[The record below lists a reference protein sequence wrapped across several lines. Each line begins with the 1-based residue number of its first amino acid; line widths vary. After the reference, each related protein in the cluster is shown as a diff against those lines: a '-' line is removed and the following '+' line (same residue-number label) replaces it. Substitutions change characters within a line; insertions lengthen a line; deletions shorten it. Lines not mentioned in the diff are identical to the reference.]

1 MDLLVNNFLLKDHL
15 PWVTS
20 FSCFNGG
27 RIVYQITKTD
37 QTITLLSLIEIIEE
51 KRKLVKII
59 F

>member
-1 MDLLVNNFLLKDHL
+1 MDLLVNNFLLKERL

-27 RIVYQITKTD
+27 RIVYQITRTD

>member
-27 RIVYQITKTD
+27 RIVYQITKTN

-51 KRKLVKII
+51 KRKLVKTI

>member
-1 MDLLVNNFLLKDHL
+1 MDLLVNNFLLKERL
-15 PWVTS
+15 SWVTS
-20 FSCFNGG
+20 FFCFNGG

-51 KRKLVKII
+51 KRKLVKTI